1 MKPFQI
7 IIIIILVFMLYYLKN
22 RNKDKFQ
29 DLLAEVPTNK
39 NIMTIKK
46 ESKCG
51 NLLFTKKKELG
62 DILLNHE
69 EYLNNKTKLT
79 D

>member
-1 MKPFQI
+1 MRIFQI
-7 IIIIILVFMLYYLKN
+7 IIIIILVFLLYYLKN
-22 RNKDKFQ
+22 QNKDKFQ
-29 DLLAEVPTNK
+29 DLLVEVPTDK

-69 EYLNNKTKLT
+69 EYLNSKTKLT

>member
-1 MKPFQI
+1 MIPFQI

-22 RNKDKFQ
+22 RYKDKFQ

-51 NLLFTKKKELG
+51 NLLFTKKKR
-62 DILLNHE
+62 IR
-69 EYLNNKTKLT
+69 
-79 D
+79 